1 MENTLEVSQDLKRHA
16 HLSFDLSIVSVSKLL
31 ECYFLRN
38 GTLII
43 GKKRHKK
50 KLFQS
55 KVRMFFLGSRHE

>member
-16 HLSFDLSIVSVSKLL
+16 HLSFNVSIVSVSKRPQW
-31 ECYFLRN
+31 YFD
-38 GTLII
+38 T
-43 GKKRHKK
+43 KKRHKK

>member
-16 HLSFDLSIVSVSKLL
+16 HLSFDLSIVSVSKLPT
-31 ECYFLRN
+31 FLRN

-50 KLFQS
+50 KSFQS